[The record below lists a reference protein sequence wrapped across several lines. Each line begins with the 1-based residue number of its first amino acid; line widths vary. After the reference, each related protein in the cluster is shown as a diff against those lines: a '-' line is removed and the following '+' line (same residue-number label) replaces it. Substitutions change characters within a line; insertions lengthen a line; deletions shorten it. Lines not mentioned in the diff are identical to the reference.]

1 MDENYNEENFD
12 EQEKQ
17 NISRRNDTGV
27 VGRLNQFSSGFKAG
41 LLGTEDKTKERMN
54 KRGTNELRGVNKES
68 GKMNPDGNNKK
79 PGNKSGLEKK
89 DGLGKKDNNKKQGAA
104 DKTGMKK
111 PGLPGKLGESA
122 NQAVDAAAKLKKA
135 KLLLLKLKI
144 AGIVAGILLV
154 VFIIAYLFTVIDNFF
169 SSIVLN
175 FFVPEQ
181 KEDDLEGLYTDSKYL
196 RDPDTGEMYT
206 WPELIKVLNNDDAC
220 EANFWEKIK
229 EGLGIYDEE
238 FDDACAL
245 MRYIKK
251 KVETY
256 EETYMGRDDPKTQ
269 PNKLDRALILGTIF
283 YGYDSQATYDSYDTP
298 PAKEDDKGDT
308 YTSASDH
315 YETLKNVIKDG
326 KLVKLDVDR
335 IIQSTIF
342 EDIYPYFTWVIRE
355 EKRNIDG
362 VDKIVKVG
370 YCDTET
376 VENYEYSRDKWEM
389 FIRWND
395 EWDRTNGDDEQER
408 KRDYPFSVPGY
419 LKINSKKQLDNKQKI
434 DNTSI
439 LTLVGTGYTYDT
451 SMNNAWNSTS
461 TECNGTI
468 PPESL
473 MSLVDI
479 LDDSVNIAQD
489 YFTKR
494 EFTQVV
500 DTTVYFQ
507 KIEDVYTQ
515 KKDSFRSGNIKYT
528 TPGPNVATT
537 FVEFEYKHGF
547 GYVNFPSFKQ
557 ADEDSNLPTFE
568 YDDIVSPKKIEE
580 IILEVK
586 DRKGEINN
594 TLLLKDLDSSQY
606 GDNGY
611 WDEDGNYI
619 PGIDPDLDNDN
630 VVKNAYCKKFVPYD
644 YEDIT
649 VELTDCDGN
658 QQESVNFK
666 DYIIGT
672 VKGEIDNY
680 SNKNYALT
688 QMIANINFALQRR
701 GNQNKLK
708 SGSKIKMRNGDCDQ
722 VFSSKKGS
730 YKQTANLVCI
740 EETGQKCVNYYQGS
754 APLNEEGYTNYKGP
768 MSDAEYK
775 EYEKLYEIAKN
786 YLVIKDERIFETG
799 YVANVSIKWEAEAN
813 AGKNYIQILKETYGD
828 VDIIECSGADGGYE
842 GGYDPSLARKG
853 CAGIVEAAARE
864 VGASNGLKYIHWF
877 NDTFN
882 MDYKDNVA
890 WCAIFASWVGYKT
903 GYDGT
908 QVTMTAGANAML
920 QGFRDRGKGH
930 KKGYVPKAGD
940 YVFFDYERKNDAGE
954 VVQPQDGVADHVAIV
969 RSYDPNTHQVC
980 TIGGNE
986 GDSVKNN
993 NCFGYADG
1001 SVLGYGEVDCKENNK
1016 KGDNR
1021 KDEIK

>member
-1 MDENYNEENFD
+1 MEKKKAVIYSTVALIALVILVVGATYAYFQNQYGSASNADVNVTTYTTDVLTFETGDAINITADQESFAQGKGNRTGSTFSRATLQANNKTNTATANYYVYL
-12 EQEKQ
+12 
-17 NISRRNDTGV
+17 NISGNDFEYSKDSSSSELLLSITDNSGNQVTKLTG
-27 VGRLNQFSSGFKAG
+27 LNYITVTDGSNKSVSGFDITKSSG
-41 LLGTEDKTKERMN
+41 LLTLID
-54 KRGTNELRGVNKES
+54 NKEI
-68 GKMNPDGNNKK
+68 
-79 PGNKSGLEKK
+79 
-89 DGLGKKDNNKKQGAA
+89 
-104 DKTGMKK
+104 
-111 PGLPGKLGESA
+111 SA
-122 NQAVDAAAKLKKA
+122 
-135 KLLLLKLKI
+135 
-144 AGIVAGILLV
+144 
-154 VFIIAYLFTVIDNFF
+154 
-169 SSIVLN
+169 
-175 FFVPEQ
+175 
-181 KEDDLEGLYTDSKYL
+181 
-196 RDPDTGEMYT
+196 
-206 WPELIKVLNNDDAC
+206 
-220 EANFWEKIK
+220 
-229 EGLGIYDEE
+229 
-238 FDDACAL
+238 
-245 MRYIKK
+245 
-251 KVETY
+251 
-256 EETYMGRDDPKTQ
+256 
-269 PNKLDRALILGTIF
+269 
-283 YGYDSQATYDSYDTP
+283 
-298 PAKEDDKGDT
+298 
-308 YTSASDH
+308 
-315 YETLKNVIKDG
+315 
-326 KLVKLDVDR
+326 
-335 IIQSTIF
+335 
-342 EDIYPYFTWVIRE
+342 
-355 EKRNIDG
+355 
-362 VDKIVKVG
+362 
-370 YCDTET
+370 
-376 VENYEYSRDKWEM
+376 
-389 FIRWND
+389 
-395 EWDRTNGDDEQER
+395 
-408 KRDYPFSVPGY
+408 
-419 LKINSKKQLDNKQKI
+419 
-434 DNTSI
+434 
-439 LTLVGTGYTYDT
+439 
-451 SMNNAWNSTS
+451 
-461 TECNGTI
+461 
-468 PPESL
+468 
-473 MSLVDI
+473 
-479 LDDSVNIAQD
+479 
-489 YFTKR
+489 
-494 EFTQVV
+494 
-500 DTTVYFQ
+500 
-507 KIEDVYTQ
+507 
-515 KKDSFRSGNIKYT
+515 
-528 TPGPNVATT
+528 
-537 FVEFEYKHGF
+537 
-547 GYVNFPSFKQ
+547 
-557 ADEDSNLPTFE
+557 
-568 YDDIVSPKKIEE
+568 SPKKIEE

-730 YKQTANLVCI
+730 YKHTANLVCI

-786 YLVIKDERIFETG
+786 YLVIKDGRIFETG
-799 YVANVSIKWEAEAN
+799 YVADVSIKWEAEAN

-877 NDTFN
+877 NATFN
-882 MDYKDNVA
+882 MDHKDSVA

-908 QVTMTAGANAML
+908 QVTMTAGADAML
-920 QGFRDRGKGH
+920 QGFRNRGKGH

-986 GDSVKNN
+986 GNSVKNN
-993 NCFGYADG
+993 NCFGYTDG
-1001 SVLGYGEVDCKENNK
+1001 SVLGYGEIDCKENNK